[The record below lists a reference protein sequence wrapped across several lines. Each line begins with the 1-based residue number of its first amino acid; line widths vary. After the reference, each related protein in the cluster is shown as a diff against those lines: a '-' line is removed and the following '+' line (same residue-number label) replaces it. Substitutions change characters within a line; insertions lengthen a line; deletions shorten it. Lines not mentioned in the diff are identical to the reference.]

1 MEIRRNT
8 YHFQA
13 GILASLFCFI
23 LLSSCNNDKIVASVG
38 DVHLSE
44 NDAYVLMQHAGL
56 SMDSTNHYRDF
67 VEQWVAYE
75 VYKAEIKEKY
85 PEDVWRLI
93 NLRSE
98 SFKGD
103 LAQFYLEETE
113 LRKQLDTV
121 VTSDEVQNYYDNHKD
136 EFILHDYIVKA
147 LYIKI
152 PVDVDFKEKKLNQ
165 TYLLK
170 NDKDIIEVNSYAK
183 LYAAN
188 FYYNDST
195 WIYFDELAKDIPITK
210 YNVDNII
217 LNRTKTYFSDE
228 NYTYFLNIIDY
239 KLKDEAPP
247 VDFLQNEIKSIIV
260 ANRLHELKEKNEST
274 LIQRLKKKYEIDI
287 HL

>member
-1 MEIRRNT
+1 M
-8 YHFQA
+8 
-13 GILASLFCFI
+13 
-23 LLSSCNNDKIVASVG
+23 ASVG
-38 DVHLSE
+38 DVELTE
-44 NDAYVLMQHAGL
+44 NDAYILMQHAGL
-56 SMDSTNHYRDF
+56 SMDSTSQYKAF
-67 VEQWVAYE
+67 LEQWVANE

-113 LRKQLDTV
+113 LRKQLDTI
-121 VTSDEVQNYYDNHKD
+121 VTIAEVQNYYENHKD

-152 PVDVDFKEKKLNQ
+152 PVEVDFKEKKLNQ

-195 WIYFDELAKDIPITK
+195 WIYFDELAKDIPLAK
-210 YNVDNII
+210 FNVDNII

-228 NYTYFLNIIDY
+228 NYTFFLNIIDY

-247 VDFLQNEIKSIIV
+247 VDFLQNEIKRIIV
-260 ANRLHELKEKNEST
+260 ANRLHQLKEKNESS
-274 LIQRLKKKYEIDI
+274 LIQRLKKKYEINI

>member
-1 MEIRRNT
+1 MEIRKNT

-13 GILASLFCFI
+13 GILVSLFCLI
-23 LLSSCNNDKIVASVG
+23 VLSSCNNDKIVASVG
-38 DVHLSE
+38 DVQLTE
-44 NDAYVLMQHAGL
+44 NDAYILMQHAGL
-56 SMDSTNHYRDF
+56 SMDSANHYKDF

-113 LRKQLDTV
+113 LRKKLDTV
-121 VTSDEVQNYYDNHKD
+121 VTNDEIKNYYDNHKD

-152 PVDVDFKEKKLNQ
+152 PVDIDFKTKKLNQ

-228 NYTYFLNIIDY
+228 KYTYFLNIIDY

-287 HL
+287 RI